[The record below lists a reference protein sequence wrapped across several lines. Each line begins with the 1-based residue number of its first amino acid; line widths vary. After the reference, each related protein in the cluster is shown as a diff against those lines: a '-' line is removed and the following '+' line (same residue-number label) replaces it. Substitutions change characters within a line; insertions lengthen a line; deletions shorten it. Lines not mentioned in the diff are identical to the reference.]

1 MLRFFAHILSGSSS
15 LHAIDALKFSRL
27 KCQFPKK
34 TTTKNEKKE
43 AKKEGP
49 SYPYSIKPKKKPP
62 TDFFLSAVSEPK
74 AGPATHHGPLTT
86 LNTAFAPAFLPPY
99 PAAMV
104 PPESNPARHPRR
116 PRGPRHTVRS
126 RTGERGSRC
135 RGRFPPRRNCATVYI
150 RMSRTVF
157 GLDGTEARSPSCQ
170 HYHEQSAGKKGK

>member
-34 TTTKNEKKE
+34 TTTKNKK
-43 AKKEGP
+43 KKPKKKDLRIRTP
-49 SYPYSIKPKKKPP
+49 SNQKKKPP

-157 GLDGTEARSPSCQ
+157 G
-170 HYHEQSAGKKGK
+170 